1 MRYLPFLISLG
12 LTIYALFS
20 CIQTPDEEVP
30 YLPKLVWVILI
41 VLVPFAGPIVW
52 LLMARAYRERLA
64 AGGGGGRGGGGPAR
78 GSGPS
83 RQGPPGR
90 PQRSAPDDD
99 PEFLAWL
106 DRQQR
111 RNKPPAPKPPAKPAG
126 PAGPTEP
133 TGPTDSS
140 KSEDGAP
147 PDETGKGEQNEDEAR
162 PHDE

>member
-41 VLVPFAGPIVW
+41 VLVPLAGPIVW
-52 LLMARAYRERLA
+52 LLMARAYRQRLA
-64 AGGGGGRGGGGPAR
+64 DGGGGGGGGGRGTGGSSGWGAR
-78 GSGPS
+78 PSGPS
-83 RQGPPGR
+83 PSTGPPR
-90 PQRSAPDDD
+90 RSAPDDD

-111 RNKPPAPKPPAKPAG
+111 RRNPG
-126 PAGPTEP
+126 PA
-133 TGPTDSS
+133 
-140 KSEDGAP
+140 DGRRENDPGAA
-147 PDETGKGEQNEDEAR
+147 PDETGAGDQNEGEAR